1 MLWRFLIA
9 PSLAKS
15 FSPFLNALRRS
26 IIPLAALFLF
36 SLLLSTPLLAGTTSL
51 TPVTL
56 QLKWKHQF
64 QFAGYYAAIEKGYYR
79 DAGLRVTLREAVQGV
94 NSTETVLS
102 GGAQFGVGDS
112 SLVLLRTEG
121 KPVVALAAILQHSP
135 LCLLSL
141 SENHIKNVHDLAGKR
156 VMLDP
161 MTIEIMALLRAEGV
175 TGAAIKT
182 VPHEFSLDKL
192 LNGNVD
198 AVSVYSTTEPYQLEK
213 RRIAYN
219 IIYPERSG
227 IDFYGD
233 TLFTRQDVIQKQPET
248 VRQFRDASL
257 RGWKYALEH
266 QDEMIDLILKRYN
279 TSHLTRGQLAYEAG
293 ETRKLVRPDLV
304 EIGYMNP
311 GRWQHIADTYSQL
324 GIIPSAQQFPLKS
337 FLYSGEQPR
346 LPDWLYGAMAS
357 ALAVIVAVSAA
368 AIRFHSLNGALKNQM
383 QLRDKAEEKLRK
395 LSAAI
400 IQSPVSIVIT
410 DTTGAIEYVNPKF
423 CELTGYMAE
432 EVIGQNPRI
441 LRGSILTPKFYSDLW
456 QTILFGGLWHGEF
469 LNKKKN
475 GELFWEHATIAPIWN
490 AHGELTN
497 FIAIKED
504 ITERK
509 MLQEKLNH
517 MAHHDELTGL
527 PNRAL
532 FFDRLGQ
539 TLAHAKRSYTGFAL
553 MFVDLDGFK
562 NINDTYGHDSGDALL
577 QETARRLSGCVRDS
591 DTVARM
597 GGDEFAVMLL
607 DVATP
612 DHITQVADKML
623 TLLAEP
629 FRLKGGECHVGASI
643 GISIFPQD
651 GDAVDTLMNMADMA
665 MYRVKQGAKNNYAF
679 ASQGGAKS

>member
-1 MLWRFLIA
+1 MTRRFLIA
-9 PSLAKS
+9 PCPARS
-15 FSPFLNALRRS
+15 FSSFLNALRRS
-26 IIPLAALFLF
+26 IILTTLFLF
-36 SLLLSTPLLAGTTSL
+36 FLPSTPLLAGTTTL
-51 TPVTL
+51 TPITL

-79 DAGLRVTLREAVQGV
+79 DAGLMVTLREATQGV
-94 NSTETVLS
+94 VPAETVLS
-102 GGAQFGVGDS
+102 GDAQFGVGDS
-112 SLVLLRTEG
+112 SLVLLRAKG

-135 LCLLSL
+135 LCLLAL
-141 SENHIKNVHDLAGKR
+141 SENHIRNVHDLAGKR

-161 MTIEIMALLRAEGV
+161 MTTEIMALLRAEGV
-175 TGAAIKT
+175 AGDAIKA

-192 LNGNVD
+192 LNGEVD
-198 AVSVYSTTEPYQLEK
+198 AVSVYSTTEPFQLDK
-213 RRIAYN
+213 RKIAYD
-219 IIYPERSG
+219 IIYPEQSG

-233 TLFTRQDVIQKQPET
+233 TLFTRQDMVQKQPET

-279 TSHLTRGQLAYEAG
+279 TSHLTRAQLNYEAK
-293 ETRKLVRPDLV
+293 EIRKLIRPDLV

-311 GRWQHIADTYSQL
+311 GRWQHIVDTYSRL
-324 GIIPSAQQFPLKS
+324 GVIPASKPFPLKS
-337 FLYSGEQPR
+337 FLYSGELPR
-346 LPDWLYGAMAS
+346 LPDWLYGALAGGMA
-357 ALAVIVAVSAA
+357 IIIAVSAV
-368 AIRFHSLNGALKNQM
+368 AIRFHSLNVALNDQM

-410 DTTGAIEYVNPKF
+410 DTTGEIEYVNPKF
-423 CELTGYMAE
+423 CELTGYTAE
-432 EVIGQNPRI
+432 EVVGQNPRI
-441 LRGSILTPKFYSDLW
+441 LRGSILTPEFYGDLW
-456 QTILFGGLWHGEF
+456 NTILSGGLWHGEF

-475 GELFWEHATIAPIWN
+475 DELFWEHATIAPIWN
-490 AHGELTN
+490 PQGELTN

-509 MLQEKLNH
+509 MLQEKLDH

-532 FFDRLGQ
+532 FFDRIGQ
-539 TLAHAKRSYTGFAL
+539 ALAHGKRSNTGFAL

-562 NINDTYGHDSGDALL
+562 DINDTYGHDSGDALL
-577 QETARRLSGCVRDS
+577 QETARRLAGCVRDS

-607 DVATP
+607 DVADP
-612 DHITQVADKML
+612 GHITQVADKML
-623 TLLAEP
+623 ALLAVP
-629 FRLKGGECHVGASI
+629 FRLKGIECRVGASI
-643 GISIFPQD
+643 GISTFPQD

-665 MYRVKQGAKNNYAF
+665 MYRIKQGAKNNYAF
-679 ASQGGAKS
+679 AS